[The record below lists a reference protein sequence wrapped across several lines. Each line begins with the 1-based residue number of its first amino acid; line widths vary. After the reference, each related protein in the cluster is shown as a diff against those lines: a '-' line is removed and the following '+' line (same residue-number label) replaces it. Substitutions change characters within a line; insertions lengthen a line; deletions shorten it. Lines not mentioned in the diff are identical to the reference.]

1 MVPEDLQ
8 SLRGL
13 ESSPTLHLRRRFP
26 HMTSRAGGA
35 AEDAA
40 AVMHVTLNS
49 ELTPALRP
57 DPRYPVASA
66 CVYMTKQPKKVRP
79 DPHDPVWR
87 RPVYS
92 LAKLTLKKYI
102 LGVLGVERSLFRE
115 S

>member
-13 ESSPTLHLRRRFP
+13 ESSPTLHLRRHFP

-40 AVMHVTLNS
+40 AVMHV
-49 ELTPALRP
+49 LTPALRP

-66 CVYMTKQPKKVRP
+66 CILLYVYVICTMGG
-79 DPHDPVWR
+79 
-87 RPVYS
+87 S
-92 LAKLTLKKYI
+92 
-102 LGVLGVERSLFRE
+102 S